1 MGLEI
6 LDFIQRFRHPV
17 LDVFF
22 KYLTI
27 LGNHGEIW
35 IAIILFLYLC
45 RKEKRIAK
53 FAFFSLLFEAVLISI
68 IKNIIQRPRPFISNP
83 VVSLILNNP
92 SGYSFPSGHAASA
105 FAVATFLYLRN
116 IRYKNIIIS
125 IAFSMAFS
133 RLYVYVHYL
142 SDVLVGSLIGILVGI
157 FMNYLYEREVIK

>member
-1 MGLEI
+1 MGLDF
-6 LDFIQRFRHPV
+6 LDFIQRFRTPV

-45 RKEKRIAK
+45 KREKRVAK
-53 FAFFSLLFEAVLISI
+53 FALFALVIEAFLIFL
-68 IKNIIQRPRPFISNP
+68 IKNIVQRPRPFISNP

-116 IRYKNIIIS
+116 IRYKKFIIL
-125 IAFSMAFS
+125 IAFLMAFS

-157 FMNYLYEREVIK
+157 FTNYLYEREVIK

>member
-1 MGLEI
+1 MGLDV

-53 FAFFSLLFEAVLISI
+53 FAFFALLIEAVLISV
-68 IKNIIQRPRPFISNP
+68 IKNIIQRPRPFLEN
-83 VVSLILNNP
+83 SLISLMLNEP

-116 IRYKNIIIS
+116 IRYKKFIIS
-125 IAFSMAFS
+125 IAFLMAFS

-142 SDVLVGSLIGILVGI
+142 SDVLIGSLIGILVGI
-157 FMNYLYEREVIK
+157 FTNYLYEREVIK